1 MALVPNWRKQMS
13 SYGQKPGW
21 WVRAKAAHWSH
32 VGPFDTAVEAA
43 EYAQKHCVPANGWSR
58 ISITYKSTTR

>member
-1 MALVPNWRKQMS
+1 MT
-13 SYGQKPGW
+13 YGQKIGW

-43 EYAQKHCVPANGWSR
+43 EYAQQEYTHTKGWSR
-58 ISITYKSTTR
+58 ISINYKSTNR